1 MTKRAREIEMNVS
14 QVEKGL
20 TVEIGSVNSENMTA
34 DTVSARGG
42 PDPGIV
48 VTVETEIEGVETVQ
62 TSIET
67 VKDPDLG
74 TVRGPN
80 PGRGTGQETEMTTK
94 RSCETTPITEK
105 RTKSIIDGDHVVEVE
120 KGGIDRATLV
130 ICIK

>member
-34 DTVSARGG
+34 DTVSARG
-42 PDPGIV
+42 
-48 VTVETEIEGVETVQ
+48 
-62 TSIET
+62 
-67 VKDPDLG
+67 DPDLG